1 MRFTAVA
8 VQSGATALRVAGVEQ
23 GGAPQLLA
31 ELPEGATQGLAALLA
46 QLVGPPPG
54 ELLLVHPGH
63 WSAERARGWARGAA
77 DLADRVRT
85 VPAPVA
91 AASRACERSVD
102 AARACE
108 RSINAAGGGV
118 RVVLDVGHTGAEAA
132 LLHRGG
138 VVAHRRTATGGARL
152 DEAVLALL
160 GAPDAVHSERARAEA
175 RRVREALSLQPDV
188 VARTPDGQVPVD
200 SRELRAALRPQLAAV
215 VAVLREVHDQA
226 RGRPGSVLLIGGVAR
241 TPLLAELVDA
251 AGIAGAVVAARPDA
265 AAVLGALMLASAD
278 AQPPLVP
285 VRTEPWLAA
294 AVPRARH
301 PLRAAGTAV
310 AAVGLGAAL
319 IGAGSML
326 PVAAAATVPAG
337 VLVQYGYRLDVPAG
351 WEHTGGLPE
360 RRRSLLTPAT
370 APDGS
375 DVIAV
380 ERTPLGYDAAAEPE
394 RAQAE
399 LRAAFD
405 EAAAAGSVLSDYVA
419 VDRLAGRDVTTYRQ
433 REGRTVVDWYVV
445 LDGDAQLSI
454 GCRHTPAGAAASRSA
469 CAVVVGSVRRA

>member
-8 VQSGATALRVAGVEQ
+8 VQSGATALRVAGIERD
-23 GGAPQLLA
+23 GRAQLLA
-31 ELPEGATQGLAALLA
+31 ELPGGATQGLAALLT
-46 QLVGPPPG
+46 QLVGPPPA

-63 WSAERARGWARGAA
+63 WSAERAVGWARGAA

-91 AASRACERSVD
+91 AA
-102 AARACE
+102 
-108 RSINAAGGGV
+108 AGGAV

-138 VVAHRRTATGGARL
+138 VVAHRRTAVGGARL

-160 GAPDAVHSERARAEA
+160 GAPEAVHSERARAEA

-188 VARTPDGQVPVD
+188 VARTPAGPVTVD
-200 SRELRAALRPQLAAV
+200 SRDLRAALRPQLDVV
-215 VAVLREVHDQA
+215 VATLQEVLQEA
-226 RGRPGSVLLIGGVAR
+226 PGRAGSVLLIGGVAR

-251 AGIAGAVVAARPDA
+251 AGIAGAVVAARPDT
-265 AAVLGALMLASAD
+265 AAVFGAL
-278 AQPPLVP
+278 
-285 VRTEPWLAA
+285 TLAA
-294 AVPRARH
+294 ALEGPVAAPVPLPAESPAAQPWLPAAAPRSRH
-301 PLRAAGTAV
+301 PLRAAGVAV
-310 AAVGLGAAL
+310 AALGAGAAL
-319 IGAGSML
+319 IGAGNML
-326 PVAAAATVPAG
+326 PSAAAATVPAG

-360 RRRSLLTPAT
+360 RRRTLLTPAG
-370 APDGS
+370 APEGS

-380 ERTPLGYDAAAEPE
+380 ERTPLGYDSAAEPE

-405 EAAAAGSVLSDYVA
+405 EAAAAGSSLSDYVA
-419 VDRLAGRDVTTYRQ
+419 ADRLAGRDVTTYRQ
-433 REGRTVVDWYVV
+433 RDGRTVVDWYVV
-445 LDGDAQLSI
+445 LDGDAQLSV
-454 GCRHTPAGAAASRSA
+454 GCRHTPTGAATSRAA
-469 CAVVVGSVRRA
+469 CSVVIGSVRRS